1 MELEKFSYFYEVY
14 MESTYK
20 YIINR
25 NDVCSNSFLNNLF
38 FRSWMVRALSCFES
52 SVNNNEFPCLFGKKV
67 IKLKKF
73 FLFFSSISRPMDD
86 LVSAFNEYTDFVKRV
101 PVRERIYSPFVVFL
115 EKNTFSTLKD
125 EHQYGW
131 SILQM
136 LHDKDKS
143 SWPLDVPKDTE
154 NEKWSFC
161 FNGLPLFVNI
171 SCPQHKLMK
180 SRNLGDYVVLVIN
193 PRENFDEV
201 ASLSSKGGR
210 SVRETIRNRIKMYND
225 GVVPST
231 LGVYGE
237 KGNYEWRQYQLEEP
251 GGLELKECPLHIRKS

>member
-1 MELEKFSYFYEVY
+1 MEFSN
-14 MESTYK
+14 K

-25 NDVCSNSFLNNLF
+25 KDVCDNSFLNNLY
-38 FRSWMVRALSCFES
+38 FRPWMVNALSCFES
-52 SVNNNEFPCLFGKKV
+52 SVNNDEFPCLFGKKV

-73 FLFFSSISRPMDD
+73 FIFFSSISRPIDD
-86 LVSAFNEYTDFVKRV
+86 LVEAFNEYTNFAKSM
-101 PVRERIYSPFVVFL
+101 PVRDRIYSPFVVFL
-115 EKNTFSTLKD
+115 ERNAFSTLKD
-125 EHQYGW
+125 EHEYGW
-131 SILQM
+131 SLLQT
-136 LHDKDKS
+136 LHDKDTS
-143 SWPLDVPKDTE
+143 SWPTNIPKETE
-154 NEKWSFC
+154 NEEWSFC

-201 ASLSSKGGR
+201 ASLSSKGGK
-210 SVRETIRNRIKMYND
+210 SVRENIRNRIKVYNN
-225 GVVPST
+225 GYVPAT

-237 KGNYEWRQYQLEEP
+237 EGNYEWRQYQLEEP